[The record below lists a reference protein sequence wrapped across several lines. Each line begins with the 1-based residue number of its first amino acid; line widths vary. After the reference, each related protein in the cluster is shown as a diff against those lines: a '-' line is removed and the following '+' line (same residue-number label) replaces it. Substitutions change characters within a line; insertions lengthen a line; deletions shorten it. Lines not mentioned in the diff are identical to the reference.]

1 MILRQ
6 VVQRPV
12 TPLATRLSNSCTKST
27 AWHVAFHC
35 LAALTR
41 PAKCSLH
48 CPGCYGI
55 HQDPWF
61 EIMCGWCFQMLPAR
75 HGDFPAI
82 LGHTWFIVT
91 SKKLQNSAS
100 IYLSIYLSIYRSIYF
115 LLYYIHFMS
124 PGFSLFFWLGGLA
137 INTSRSTAGA
147 AWKRAWPVTVRPRAV
162 FGRTPLHWG
171 LGCHWGCGAK
181 GGMKNMGMPRV
192 KIVDIWVWYFP

>member
-91 SKKLQNSAS
+91 SKKTTEQCF
-100 IYLSIYLSIYRSIYF
+100 YLSIYRYIYIILYTLHVSRF
-115 LLYYIHFMS
+115 LTFFLAGGACNKHVQIN
-124 PGFSLFFWLGGLA
+124 GRRSLEA
-137 INTSRSTAGA
+137 SVASYGA
-147 AWKRAWPVTVRPRAV
+147 ATGGFWQGAV
-162 FGRTPLHWG
+162 ALRTRMPLGLWG
-171 LGCHWGCGAK
+171 Q
-181 GGMKNMGMPRV
+181 GGMKNMGMPHARV